1 MYRTHTCGELR
12 IENKGVQVSLAGWV
26 QTIRKFG
33 AITFV
38 DLRDRYGI
46 TQLLF
51 GEDLNNRLEENPLGR
66 EFVLQATGI
75 VNERSNKNLNI
86 PTGDIEID
94 VAEFKILNKS
104 SVPPFTILDDTDGG
118 EDVRMKYRYLDL
130 RRNAVKK
137 NLELRYA
144 VNRAARNYLH
154 QQGFMDIET
163 PFLIKSTPEGAR
175 DFVVPSRMN
184 PGQFYALPQSPQ
196 TFKQLLMIS
205 GYDRYY
211 QIVKCFRDEDLRADR
226 QPEFTQID
234 CEMSFVEQED
244 ILNMFEG
251 MVKSIFKEV
260 KGIDYTETL
269 QRMTWEDAMWN
280 YGNDKPDI
288 RFDMRIANLLFA
300 QHVFPDKQCPL
311 GVSGSQ
317 SPLRGMG
324 GPLDGPETV
333 LAIAVPG
340 CSEYS
345 RKQTDEL
352 TEWVKR
358 PQIGMKGLVYIKC
371 NTDGT
376 YKSSVDKF
384 YNEEKL
390 KAIAGAANAKGGD
403 LVLILA
409 GAEEK
414 TRKAISDLRME
425 MATSL
430 GLRKD
435 NQFKL
440 LWVLDFPL
448 FEYYEEGNR
457 WVARHHPFTSPKP
470 SQIETMINNNPV
482 IENASEYLKHP
493 YASIKAN
500 AYDMVLN
507 GNEIGGGSIRIF
519 QRELQEKMFEALGM
533 DKEEQQ
539 HKFGFLLGAFEY
551 GAPPHGGIAFGFDR
565 LCAILGGSESI
576 RDYIAFP
583 KNNSGRDVMLD
594 APSTIDQKQLRELG
608 LDYSLHVKILHIL
621 IQATQKYPRGRRT
634 SGGIAEELGVEKND
648 VEMELKELVRLELV
662 MKIIITDEIYFHII
676 EPKDEVI

>member
-1 MYRTHTCGELR
+1 MAIFAANQRASFMYRTHTCGELR
-12 IENKGVQVSLAGWV
+12 IQDAGKTITLAGWV
-26 QTIRKFG
+26 QTVRKFG

-51 GEDLNNRLEENPLGR
+51 GEDLNARLDEQPLGR
-66 EFVLQATGI
+66 EFVLQVTGA
-75 VNERSNKNLNI
+75 VSERSNKNPQL
-86 PTGDIEID
+86 PTGDIELIVSD
-94 VAEFKILNKS
+94 FKILNKS
-104 SVPPFTILDDTDGG
+104 AVPPFTITDETDGG
-118 EDVRMKYRYLDL
+118 DDLRMKYRYLDL

-144 VNRAARNYLH
+144 VNRSARNYLH
-154 QQGFMDIET
+154 ENHFMDIET

-196 TFKQLLMIS
+196 TFKQLLMVS

-251 MVKSIFKEV
+251 LVKRIFKDV
-260 KGIDYTETL
+260 KGIDYTETV
-269 QRMTWEDAMWN
+269 QRMSWEDAMWQ

-288 RFDMRIANLLFA
+288 RFGMQLTNLKYPAHTFPNRADISNLISGANFG
-300 QHVFPDKQCPL
+300 VFDNA
-311 GVSGSQ
+311 
-317 SPLRGMG
+317 
-324 GPLDGPETV
+324 ETV
-333 LAIAVPG
+333 IAIAVPG

-345 RKQTDEL
+345 RKQIDEI

-358 PQIGMKGLVYIKC
+358 PQIGMQGLVNIKVT
-371 NTDGT
+371 TDGT

-384 YNEEKL
+384 YDETRL
-390 KAIAGAANAKGGD
+390 KAIADAVGAKAGD
-403 LVLILA
+403 LILILA
-409 GAEEK
+409 GAEER
-414 TRKAISDLRME
+414 TRKAISELRLE
-425 MATSL
+425 MGKRL
-430 GLRKD
+430 GMRKD
-435 NQFKL
+435 DEFKL

-448 FEYYEEGNR
+448 FEYDAEENR

-470 SQIETMINNNPV
+470 SDIEVMINNEPR
-482 IENASEYLKHP
+482 IANAAEYLKHP
-493 YASIKAN
+493 YANIKAN

-519 QRELQEKMFEALGM
+519 QRELQEKMFAALGM
-533 DKEEQQ
+533 SDEEAL

-565 LCAILGGSESI
+565 LCSILGGSESI
-576 RDYIAFP
+576 RDFIAFP

-594 APSTIDQKQLRELG
+594 APSTIDQKQFDELQ
-608 LDYSLHVKILHIL
+608 
-621 IQATQKYPRGRRT
+621 IQ
-634 SGGIAEELGVEKND
+634 LN
-648 VEMELKELVRLELV
+648 LK
-662 MKIIITDEIYFHII
+662 
-676 EPKDEVI
+676 